1 MQFRSPKRERRNDG
15 ISVGRFGFV
24 LYAGKRQGC
33 ADKGGREV
41 GMEYSVLMSV
51 YAQKK
56 RMHCSPSESFDTVAE
71 TNHPL
76 LPPDGCLYSA
86 EHHQQRLR

>member
-51 YAQKK
+51 YAALVDLE
-56 RMHCSPSESFDTVAE
+56 RSYTDYLVA
-71 TNHPL
+71 
-76 LPPDGCLYSA
+76 
-86 EHHQQRLR
+86 QQAMNIDVYTRSIR